1 MISVNAFCASQ
12 MIPPNWAR
20 CNGRSVEV
28 IDSSCDS
35 DSSVKG
41 GYFRLKLVRP
51 AALRNP
57 PSRVDHRLRHHM
69 EGPALLGQ
77 NHLVHGALPLF
88 RADHPLLQVSLNHCI
103 FLQCQQSFAVS
114 FKRAVTL
121 DGASIGLWKYVTPDW
136 NKLLHS
142 ETWIDSATQ
151 IFFAYRDG
159 NQNQDR
165 KDDGF
170 VQIDRMDI

>member
-1 MISVNAFCASQ
+1 

-77 NHLVHGALPLF
+77 NHLVHGALPLL
-88 RADHPLLQVSLNHCI
+88 RADHPLLQVSLNDCI
-103 FLQCQQSFAVS
+103 SLLVIQLIADLLVMQITFAVS

-165 KDDGF
+165 KDGGF

>member
-1 MISVNAFCASQ
+1 MDIT
-12 MIPPNWAR
+12 
-20 CNGRSVEV
+20 
-28 IDSSCDS
+28 
-35 DSSVKG
+35 
-41 GYFRLKLVRP
+41 
-51 AALRNP
+51 
-57 PSRVDHRLRHHM
+57 
-69 EGPALLGQ
+69 
-77 NHLVHGALPLF
+77 
-88 RADHPLLQVSLNHCI
+88 
-103 FLQCQQSFAVS
+103 FAVS

-159 NQNQDR
+159 KQNRDR
-165 KDDGF
+165 KDGEF